1 MLILLPPSEGK
12 AEAGDGAPLDLAAL
26 SHPALRPARDR
37 ALRALVK
44 LSAAKSKAGQDRAL
58 AALGLTEGQ
67 RGELARNAA
76 LPTAGTL
83 PAAQLYTGVL
93 YDALDLATLGPAAVE
108 TARASVLISSGLWG
122 AVRLDDPI
130 PPYRCS
136 IGAKL
141 PVLGG
146 LSAYWKKALEPMMAR
161 VAGDALVLDL
171 RSGAYAA
178 AWTPRGEVAERTAQV
193 RVLHERDGR
202 RTVVSHFN
210 KATKGRL
217 VRDLLA
223 AGADPGTPGE
233 LAGALR
239 DLKYTVEE
247 QAAVAG
253 KPRQLDVVVREI

>member
-12 AEAGDGAPLDLAAL
+12 ADAGDGAPVDLAGL
-26 SHPALRPARDR
+26 SLPELRRARDR
-37 ALRALVK
+37 AVKALVK
-44 LSAAKSKAGQDRAL
+44 LSSAKSTAAQNRAL
-58 AALGLTEGQ
+58 DALGLTDGQ

-108 TARASVLISSGLWG
+108 AAQDSLLISSGLWG
-122 AVRLDDPI
+122 VVRLNDRI

-146 LSAYWKKALEPMMAR
+146 LTAYWKKALEPVMTREA
-161 VAGDALVLDL
+161 ADGLVLDL

-193 RVLHERDGR
+193 RVLHERDGK

-210 KATKGRL
+210 KATKGRII
-217 VRDLLA
+217 RDLLV
-223 AGADPGTPGE
+223 AGAAPSTPRE
-233 LAGALR
+233 LAVALR
-239 DLKYTVEE
+239 DSKYTVEE
-247 QAAVAG
+247 QSPVPG
-253 KPRQLDVVVREI
+253 KPRQLDVVVREL